1 MSTYTDLHNRIKEN
15 LTILRKP
22 GSKDDGMSPQKVIL
36 INPENEFYGTFNG
49 KVNITSGTLSGLKI
63 VDCELENV
71 DLAGATV
78 DGVSLGELKATVEVN
93 TQDIEQLTADAETIS
108 AAHDTLSTGLS
119 VAISALGIDVDKKL
133 SAAVDSIKESIGG
146 VVGDVGTLSH
156 DLSGLSV
163 KVETLSS
170 SMLNGVVYR
179 GALSASQ
186 DVYHTVGEF
195 F

>member
-36 INPENEFYGTFNG
+36 VNPENEFYGTFNG
-49 KVNITSGTLSGLKI
+49 KMNITSGTLSSLKI

-71 DLAGATV
+71 DLADATV
-78 DGVSLGELKATVEVN
+78 DDVSLSELKATVDVN
-93 TQDIEQLTADAETIS
+93 TQVIEQLTADAKTIS
-108 AAHDTLSTGLS
+108 AAHDTLSAGLS
-119 VAISALGIDVDKKL
+119 TAISALGDDVSTKL
-133 SAAVDSIKESIGG
+133 TKAVDGIKESIGG
-146 VVGDVGTLSH
+146 AVGNVETLSH
-156 DLSGLSV
+156 DLSSLSV

-170 SMLNGVVYR
+170 SMLNGVVYK

-186 DVYHTVGEF
+186 AVYRTVGELF
-195 F
+195 